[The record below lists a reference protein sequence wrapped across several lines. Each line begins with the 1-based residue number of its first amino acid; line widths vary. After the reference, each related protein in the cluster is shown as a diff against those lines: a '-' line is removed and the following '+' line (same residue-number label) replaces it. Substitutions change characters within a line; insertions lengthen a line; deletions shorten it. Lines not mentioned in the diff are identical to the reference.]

1 MERHQDMT
9 GRCRHLRDCSFE
21 RTMQSLCRRRGRR
34 DGLGRVCGKRG
45 VCERGLREIASG
57 VILARTLTSFL
68 FGHECV

>member
-34 DGLGRVCGKRG
+34 DGLGRG
-45 VCERGLREIASG
+45 VWQKGCEREG
-57 VILARTLTSFL
+57 VARDCLGRD
-68 FGHECV
+68 FGKDLDELLVRP